1 MCPLKNLT
9 CAGWFWY
16 QCVTDSMINREAAE
30 SHTGLAAFST
40 IYEKQ
45 MSQNRAGSRPGLF
58 TDILVSCSSAVSVCI
73 LKSIQWYH
81 NCYCR
86 SRIRA
91 ADSCLSVCLPHL
103 CLITLIA
110 CSLQRNLDALFGFM
124 LGLISILIKRCPR
137 FVLLSV

>member
-16 QCVTDSMINREAAE
+16 QCATDSMINREAAE

-45 MSQNRAGSRPGLF
+45 MSQNQAGPRPGLF
-58 TDILVSCSSAVSVCI
+58 TDTLVSCSSVVSVCI

-86 SRIRA
+86 F
-91 ADSCLSVCLPHL
+91 LSVSLSPSPVFNNSD
-103 CLITLIA
+103 
-110 CSLQRNLDALFGFM
+110 SLQPAKKPGCFVWTYAGFN
-124 LGLISILIKRCPR
+124 
-137 FVLLSV
+137 